1 LRAARTG
8 KCCAWRA
15 PARGRISS
23 FHRDGAAGL
32 FAQDWAREIK
42 AVGEF
47 GEA

>member
-1 LRAARTG
+1 MLCVEGACTRAH
-8 KCCAWRA
+8 
-15 PARGRISS
+15 SS